1 MRILITFYFILSGL
15 TVAQSTDIKI
25 LTQVLSKLGRQLKE
39 LNLSYRTRFLKKET
53 LFKLKGDLDEKV
65 RNRDQLVEDTEQ
77 QKLRRMRLKT
87 AVETAQAYL
96 KIQPPHQTIGDV
108 VISALTRQSSNLG
121 HEKGKGSI

>member
-1 MRILITFYFILSGL
+1 ML
-15 TVAQSTDIKI
+15 A
-25 LTQVLSKLGRQLKE
+25 KLERQLKE

-65 RNRDQLVEDTEQ
+65 RVRDQLVDDTEL

-87 AVETAQAYL
+87 AVEAAQAYL

-108 VISALTRQSSNLG
+108 VLSALTRQSSNMG
-121 HEKGKGSI
+121 HDKGV